1 MKTLTEQSHQ
11 DSEQGARATTSCT
24 HQFIQNCVLSSGIS
38 ERCVLGLD
46 YTDFKAILKEMS
58 PNDGESLPM
67 SKEAQENKSEKKRTV
82 IV

>member
-1 MKTLTEQSHQ
+1 
-11 DSEQGARATTSCT
+11 
-24 HQFIQNCVLSSGIS
+24 VLSSGIS